1 MKVMRLRQEDNA
13 EKMIYSWSHQELGLQ
28 FRYLA
33 IKVTESGFGSLYIF
47 VGSDHVVAVQ
57 AK

>member
-1 MKVMRLRQEDNA
+1 MKVMRLGQEDDA
-13 EKMIYSWSHQELGLQ
+13 EKMIYSWSHQEPGLQ

-33 IKVTESGFGSLYIF
+33 TKGMESGFGSLYVF
-47 VGSDHVVAVQ
+47 VGSGLVVAVQ